1 MKTKTPRQRTPYLK
15 KQDEYDKD
23 RHVHTEYPHAFRRAW
38 PRKRAGVHRTQ
49 RHHIRALT
57 RELSQQ
63 DSEELS
69 PALLK
74 TARPHVSLKKGGAWT
89 LRELTQ
95 WKLARREAQHGA
107 RKKRQG
113 QPFTPRS

>member
-1 MKTKTPRQRTPYLK
+1 MKTKTPRRRTPYLK
-15 KQDEYDKD
+15 KQNEYDKD
-23 RHVHTEYPHAFRRAW
+23 RYVYAEYPHVFRRSW
-38 PRKRAGVHRTQ
+38 PKKKACVHRKE
-49 RHHIRALT
+49 RHQIRALT
-57 RELSQQ
+57 QKLSQQ
-63 DSEELS
+63 QSEELS

-74 TARPHVSLKKGGAWT
+74 TAKSQISLKKEAST